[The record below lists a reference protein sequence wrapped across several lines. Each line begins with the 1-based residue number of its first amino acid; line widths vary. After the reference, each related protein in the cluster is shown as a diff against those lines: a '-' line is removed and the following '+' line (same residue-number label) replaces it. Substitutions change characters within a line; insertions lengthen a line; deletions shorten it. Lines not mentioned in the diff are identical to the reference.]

1 MRMPTALPTS
11 LPMSPSQ
18 VAQATGASRR
28 TVMRAVEAGELLA
41 FRDNRNHWK
50 ITAQAVEEWAL
61 AQSALTGRAPSILI
75 SETPHAHVLPTPIG
89 EAESLTAERQARR
102 LAEVEAAE
110 LRGKLAATEAERDRL
125 HGIIQ
130 SLTSP
135 KNTRRRWWPWRSKG

>member
-1 MRMPTALPTS
+1 MRTPTLLPNL

-28 TVMRAVEAGELLA
+28 TVMRAVEAGDLEA

-50 ITAQAVEEWAL
+50 ITSQAVEKWAL
-61 AQSALTGRAPSILI
+61 AQISPTGHAHSTVIHEASP
-75 SETPHAHVLPTPIG
+75 AHVLPTSIE
-89 EAESLTAERQARR
+89 EAGALTVERQARW

-130 SLTSP
+130 SLTTP
-135 KNTRRRWWPWRSKG
+135 KTKRRSWWQLRKT

>member
-1 MRMPTALPTS
+1 MRKPTLLPTS

-18 VAQATGASRR
+18 VAHATGASRR
-28 TVMRAVEAGELLA
+28 TVMRAVEAGELEA

-61 AQSALTGRAPSILI
+61 AQIAPNAHAHSIVIPELP
-75 SETPHAHVLPTPIG
+75 SAHVLPTSTE
-89 EAESLTAERQARR
+89 EAEALTAERQARR

-110 LRGKLAATEAERDRL
+110 LRGKLTATEAERDRL

-130 SLTSP
+130 SLTAP
-135 KNTRRRWWPWRSKG
+135 KAKRRSWWPWS